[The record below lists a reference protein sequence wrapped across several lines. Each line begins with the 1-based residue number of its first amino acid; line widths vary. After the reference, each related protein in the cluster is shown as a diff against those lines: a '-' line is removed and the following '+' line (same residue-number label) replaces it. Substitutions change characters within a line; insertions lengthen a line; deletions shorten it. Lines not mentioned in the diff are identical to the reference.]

1 MNTQTQKI
9 ALVTGATRG
18 LGYAMALELGRRG
31 FHVIALGRNQGA
43 LEELADALDA
53 LPAPNT
59 LVPLDIC
66 DDPGLQRMCLAV
78 HQRWGGL
85 DLLVHCAVHAAPLS
99 PMADMAEKELDRS
112 LATNVRATQRL
123 IALTEP
129 LVRAA
134 NGTMAFMRDDMGGR
148 KFFGAYGTSKAAQ
161 AALVETQMA
170 ESAKVGPRVLHLSP
184 KPMAT
189 ATRARFYP
197 GEDRSLLADAAD
209 EAKRLVDEILG

>member
-1 MNTQTQKI
+1 MKTDAQRT
-9 ALVTGATRG
+9 ALITGATRG

-31 FHVIALGRNQGA
+31 FHIVALGRNQGA

-53 LPAPNT
+53 IGAPNT

-66 DDPGLQRMCLAV
+66 DDPGLQRMCLAL
-78 HQRWGGL
+78 HERWGGL
-85 DLLVHCAVHAAPLS
+85 DLLVHCAVYAAPLS
-99 PMADMAEKELDRS
+99 PMAHIGEKDLDRS
-112 LATNVRATQRL
+112 LAINVRATQRL

-129 LVRAA
+129 LIRAA

-161 AALVETQMA
+161 AALVESQRA
-170 ESAKVGPRVLHLSP
+170 ESVQVGPRVLHLAP
-184 KPMAT
+184 APMAT

-197 GEDRSLLADAAD
+197 GEDHSKLAKPAD
-209 EAKRLVDEILG
+209 EARRLVDEILA